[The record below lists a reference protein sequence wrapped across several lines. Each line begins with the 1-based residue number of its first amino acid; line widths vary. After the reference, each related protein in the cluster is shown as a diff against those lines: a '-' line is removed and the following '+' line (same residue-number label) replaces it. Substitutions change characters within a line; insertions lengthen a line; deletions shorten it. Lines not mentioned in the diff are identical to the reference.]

1 MHPSNF
7 CLPKVR
13 YFLSR
18 ATLTIGNRRGK
29 FLFQIS
35 YEEGRFK
42 EKELKP
48 FPPNVSFGGN
58 MLKDPVNIAQMR
70 SWPLFEEK
78 KAANMGLPPAA
89 SQSGSPFVPLS
100 SRVMHGECTRA
111 DDGLRWQRMNANTG
125 SLTRWKEKG
134 RRGSPESTDRMASLP
149 RSQRTWP

>member
-1 MHPSNF
+1 M
-7 CLPKVR
+7 
-13 YFLSR
+13 
-18 ATLTIGNRRGK
+18 ATLTIGNNRGK
-29 FLFQIS
+29 FLFQIAYDHVS
-35 YEEGRFK
+35 KERRFK

-48 FPPNVSFGGN
+48 FRGN
-58 MLKDPVNIAQMR
+58 MLKDPVNIAHMR
-70 SWPLFEEK
+70 CAAGRWFEEK

-111 DDGLRWQRMNANTG
+111 DGLRWQRMNANTG

-134 RRGSPESTDRMASLP
+134 NEGGREGGRGSPESTDRMASLP

>member
-1 MHPSNF
+1 
-7 CLPKVR
+7 
-13 YFLSR
+13 
-18 ATLTIGNRRGK
+18 
-29 FLFQIS
+29 
-35 YEEGRFK
+35 
-42 EKELKP
+42 
-48 FPPNVSFGGN
+48 

-111 DDGLRWQRMNANTG
+111 DGLRWQRMNANTG

-134 RRGSPESTDRMASLP
+134 NEGVPRVHRPNGEFAEIPADMAVKPRVPPVRPSPTCET
-149 RSQRTWP
+149 